1 LRALRRARKEARAQR
16 RTRKNGRRLEGR
28 SKGDRVRKHTTL
40 NGCELKGA
48 LRRKRELKSAL
59 GMKRG
64 LKSALRRGGVRKHT
78 TLDGWEKVVE
88 KYKKIFFLLP
98 NSRGRP
104 TQVKI
109 SLRWKFSK
117 SDFKLGPFKV
127 AFHLMDLVRD
137 FSYKVCKTRC
147 PMSQS
152 LDDMLAYLPDLKYRP
167 PFLLNLLICLIDDDL
182 LSLIWVTFIV

>member
-1 LRALRRARKEARAQR
+1 MVAGSKARSEGSEGSKARLERSEGSKAR
-16 RTRKNGRRLEGR
+16 SERSEGSKAKRRL
-28 SKGDRVRKHTTL
+28 KGVL
-40 NGCELKGA
+40 E
-48 LRRKRELKSAL
+48 
-59 GMKRG
+59 
-64 LKSALRRGGVRKHT
+64 RGGVRKHT

-117 SDFKLGPFKV
+117 SDFKLGHFKV
-127 AFHLMDLVRD
+127 AFHLMDLLID
-137 FSYKVCKTRC
+137 FSYEVCKTRC

-167 PFLLNLLICLIDDDL
+167 PFLLNLLVCLIDDDL
-182 LSLIWVTFIV
+182 LSLIWITFIV